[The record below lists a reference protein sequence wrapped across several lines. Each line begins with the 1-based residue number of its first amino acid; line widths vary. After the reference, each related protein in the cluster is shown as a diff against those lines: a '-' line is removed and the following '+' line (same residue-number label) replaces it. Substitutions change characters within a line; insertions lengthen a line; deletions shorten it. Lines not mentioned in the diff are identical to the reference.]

1 MLDALSTQQVEQMRV
16 TKQIH
21 DVTPHGGEEKTCS

>member
-1 MLDALSTQQVEQMRV
+1 MHSQQLEQMRV
-16 TKQIH
+16 TKQVH